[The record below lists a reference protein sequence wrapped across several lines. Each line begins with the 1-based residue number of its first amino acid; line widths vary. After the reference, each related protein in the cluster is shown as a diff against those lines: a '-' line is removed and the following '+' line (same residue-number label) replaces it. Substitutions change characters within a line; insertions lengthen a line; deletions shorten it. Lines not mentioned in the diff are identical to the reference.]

1 MLLTELLENL
11 FERPAGRR
19 RREKQLRVGLVA
31 EAAEQRC
38 LLSAASVY
46 LGSEIPVGGSNP
58 GSGPAGTTAPLST
71 LPLLSSL
78 PGAPVTLT
86 LKFDGYIDDSPD
98 WIAFRNSG
106 SGPIVTPAFDLD
118 GDATTFNDEE
128 RRQIEEIW
136 YRVAE
141 DYSPFNINVT
151 TIAPDSLDDFEDA
164 LVVIGGDGSW
174 APPAGGWGILN
185 GFSTGGSNVS
195 YVFSELFFN
204 PHQITSAASH
214 EAGHTFGLNHQS
226 VYDGAGNKLQEY
238 NPGDAIS
245 GPIMG
250 VGYSTTRDTWWLGT
264 STVSATTIQDDMA
277 ALTKPANLTLVHRT
291 DDFGSS
297 VTAASR
303 LDVSSPSIAVSGVL
317 ERNDD
322 ADVFRFETNSGPI
335 NFAVNGLDVNRI
347 YNTQGLTPGTNAD
360 LILRLYDSN
369 GVLIAE
375 DDPDNSFSAALSLD
389 VSAGVYFV
397 EVTSTDDYGTIGQ
410 YDLTGDVIPLPTT
423 PVMVGPTGIQSS
435 LNPLFEWT
443 VGANAASYELEVSNL
458 TLNLARYYVRNVT
471 TTSHLAQFSFV
482 EGDYTARV
490 RTVAADGTVS
500 AWSNVVSFT
509 LDVPAPSKPILSRPT
524 GQIATSFPTFVWNFQ
539 EEASLYSLTVTN
551 TDTGERVILR
561 NNHETNTY
569 RHFNPL
575 RDGNYSA
582 IVQAFNIVGESSPVS
597 DPLSFT
603 IDAPPPTSPNITAP
617 AVTTNNINPRIE
629 WSAVE
634 DAWRYDLWVN
644 YRNQGV
650 SQYIRDTAIEGRTYY
665 ETSNLP
671 QGTYVAWVRATNGNG
686 ETGKW
691 SPGYSFS
698 VDILP
703 PDRPVLTGPAP
714 IAPAVV
720 LEDQLPTFTWN
731 AVARAETYDLWVNN
745 DTTGQ
750 VQIIRNTSIV
760 GTSYTSLTTLPQG
773 RYRAWVR
780 GINSAGEVGAWS
792 AALGFEIDLP
802 RPTAPTIV
810 SPTPNPA
817 GSVET
822 STPTFT
828 WNTEVPGDYY
838 QLAVNDITLGRRA
851 FIQDNIIG
859 QSFTV
864 PTSLRLQ
871 EHTYDVWVRAVNVA
885 GEYSPWSDVYRVRID
900 IPNPVTP
907 IIIGPSDTI
916 NTSRPTLQW
925 VHSSESVRYE
935 VIIRDLERQ
944 ENIVLQVKSFTVN
957 PAQNVA
963 SYTLLPANAL
973 GRGTYRFWVR
983 AFNSQNTA
991 SAWSSSRTFAVA
1003 SSSLSESGDGNTNDS
1018 AAALLTSFSDAS
1030 GNTSLGSRDHELL
1043 DSKTVESTVA
1053 DVVTEAS
1060 PALKTDSATTA
1071 EMQIEEDR
1079 TEDDSVLLSVIS
1091 DLADPTS
1098 QGLQSDS
1105 VSATS
1110 ASAGIQQQENSNQ
1123 SAGLTAAMLA
1133 LLPLRRRR
1141 MNRKQHDH

>member
-11 FERPAGRR
+11 FERPEGRR
-19 RREKQLRVGLVA
+19 RREKKIRVGLVA

-58 GSGPAGTTAPLST
+58 GGGPAGTTAPLST
-71 LPLLSSL
+71 LPVLNSL

-86 LKFDGYIDDSPD
+86 LKFDGYTDDSPD

-141 DYSPFNINVT
+141 DFSPFNINVT

-164 LVVIGGDGSW
+164 LVVIGGNGSW

-226 VYDGAGNKLQEY
+226 VYDGAGNKVEEY
-238 NPGDAIS
+238 NPGDPIS

-264 STVSATTIQDDMA
+264 STVSSTTIQDDMA

-291 DDFGSS
+291 DDFGS
-297 VTAASR
+297 TIAAASR
-303 LDVSSPSIAVSGVL
+303 LDVTSPSVAVSGVL
-317 ERNDD
+317 DRNDD

-335 NFAVNGLDVNRI
+335 SFAVNGLDVNRI

-360 LILRLYDSN
+360 LILRLYDAN
-369 GVLIAE
+369 GLLIAE
-375 DDPDNSFSAALSLD
+375 DNPTDSFSASLSVT
-389 VSAGVYFV
+389 VSAGSYFV
-397 EVTSTDDYGTIGQ
+397 EVTSTDDYGTIGE
-410 YDLTGDVIPLPTT
+410 YDLTGDVIPLPST
-423 PVMVGPTGIQSS
+423 PVMVGPTGILSS

-443 VGANAASYELEVSNL
+443 VGANAASYELEVANV
-458 TLNLARYYVRNVT
+458 TLNLPRYYVRNVT

-490 RTVAADGTVS
+490 RTVAADGTFTE
-500 AWSNVVSFT
+500 WSNVVSFT

-524 GQIATSFPTFVWNFQ
+524 GTIATSFPTFVWNFQ
-539 EEASLYSLTVTN
+539 AEASLYNLVVTN
-551 TDTGERVILR
+551 SDTGERVILR

-575 RDGNYSA
+575 ADGNYSA
-582 IVQAFNIVGESSPVS
+582 TVQAFNAVGESSPVS
-597 DPLSFT
+597 DPLTFT
-603 IDAPPPTSPNITAP
+603 IDAPPPTAPTVTAP
-617 AVTTNNINPRIE
+617 ALTTNSINPRIE
-629 WSAVE
+629 WTAVE

-650 SQYIRDTAIEGRTYY
+650 SQYIRDTEIEGRTYY

-686 ETGKW
+686 ETGRW

-714 IAPAVV
+714 VAPAVA

-780 GINSAGEVGAWS
+780 GINSAGEVGSWS

-828 WNTEVPGDYY
+828 WNTQVPGDYY

-851 FIQDNIIG
+851 FIQDNIVG

-864 PTSLRLQ
+864 PASMRLQ
-871 EHTYDVWVRAVNVA
+871 EHTYDVWVRAVNLA

-907 IIIGPSDTI
+907 VIIGPSNTI

-957 PAQNVA
+957 PAQDVA

-983 AFNSQNTA
+983 AFNSQDTA

-1003 SSSLSESGDGNTNDS
+1003 ANGFSEGGSGDITESING
-1018 AAALLTSFSDAS
+1018 LLTGLSYST
-1030 GNTSLGSRDHELL
+1030 GNSSPISTYRDL
-1043 DSKTVESTVA
+1043 DGFRAAESTVDDIVTETSVPSNTDSVITAEQPIEA
-1053 DVVTEAS
+1053 DVA
-1060 PALKTDSATTA
+1060 
-1071 EMQIEEDR
+1071 
-1079 TEDDSVLLSVIS
+1079 EDDAALMTVMA

-1098 QGLQSDS
+1098 QELHHNSLTAA
-1105 VSATS
+1105 V
-1110 ASAGIQQQENSNQ
+1110 ASQQKEANSQ
-1123 SAGLTAAMLA
+1123 TAGLTAAMLA
-1133 LLPLRRRR
+1133 LLPIRRRR
-1141 MNRKQHDH
+1141 SDRRQNDQ